1 MLPRTL
7 RSTAGW
13 LAVPVVAALALGAGA
28 CSSDD
33 SSSSSSSTTSTT
45 TGRTTTTMDTVTK
58 SGPITLT
65 IGGRATIELEAN
77 RTTGYEW
84 EPTSAPD
91 TDIVKIVGD
100 TYVPPGT
107 TRVGAPGVQRIVLEG
122 VATGITTLSLGYVRP
137 WEQGVAPAET
147 ATFAITVS

>member
-7 RSTAGW
+7 RSAVGA
-13 LAVPVVAALALGAGA
+13 LAVPFAVAVLALGAGA

-33 SSSSSSSTTSTT
+33 SSSSTTSTT
-45 TGRTTTTMDTVTK
+45 AGRTTTTMDTVTK
-58 SGPITLT
+58 SGPIALSV
-65 IGGRATIELEAN
+65 GGRATIELEAN

-107 TRVGAPGVQRIVLEG
+107 SRVGAPGVQRIVLEG
-122 VATGITTLSLGYVRP
+122 VATGITTLTLGYVRP
-137 WEQGVAPAET
+137 WEQGVAPAQT